1 MSEPNNGQTLRP
13 HDKRLLPK
21 GDPARYTGETLRRT
35 RPKTYRKVV
44 ELLAS
49 GVGIKKVG
57 KLLKVSEHTVNAVK
71 IREAATIETQKRSLA
86 SIFYNVATIAGE
98 RMEELAG
105 KASLR
110 DAIVAAGVSAD
121 KVLALTGQL
130 ASVQVVVVVPP
141 TPAEIAERDAAHRRL
156 AAITAKLLALDG
168 AAQNAPQTREDGC

>member
-1 MSEPNNGQTLRP
+1 MIEPNNGQALSQ
-13 HDKRLLPK
+13 HDKSLLPK

-71 IREAATIETQKRSLA
+71 IREAATIEIQKKSLA
-86 SIFYNVATIAGE
+86 SIFYNVATTAGE

-110 DAIVAAGVSAD
+110 DATVAAGVSTD
-121 KVLALTGQL
+121 KMLALIGQL
-130 ASVQVVVVVPP
+130 PSVQVAVVNMPS
-141 TPAEIAERDAAHRRL
+141 AEEREERKRMHD
-156 AAITAKLLALDG
+156 ALD
-168 AAQNAPQTREDGC
+168 AIARSLKERTPDIIRCFT

>member
-1 MSEPNNGQTLRP
+1 MIEPNNGQGLSP
-13 HDKRLLPK
+13 QEKRLLPK

-71 IREAATIETQKRSLA
+71 IREAATIETQKKSLA
-86 SIFYNVATIAGE
+86 SIFYNVATTAGE

-110 DAIVAAGVSAD
+110 DATVAAGVSTD
-121 KVLALTGQL
+121 KMLALMGQL
-130 ASVQVVVVVPP
+130 PPVQIANLVMPS
-141 TPAEIAERDAAHRRL
+141 AEERAALSAVDRRL
-156 AAITAKLLALDG
+156 DEISRKLNALRDRPEPG
-168 AAQNAPQTREDGC
+168 